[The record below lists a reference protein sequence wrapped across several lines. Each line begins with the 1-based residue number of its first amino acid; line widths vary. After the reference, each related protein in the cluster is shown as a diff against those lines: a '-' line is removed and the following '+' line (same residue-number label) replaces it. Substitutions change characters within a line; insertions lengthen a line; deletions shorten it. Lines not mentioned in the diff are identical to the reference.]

1 MPMKMSVTLELEL
14 DALPFPQPL
23 PLADLQAEYAMKQR
37 ALDVLLESNSF
48 VNVARALAAE
58 WIIADGG
65 VSLAQALAQNV
76 SPRDA
81 HLMLSAFNANQDT
94 LAAWIVEKYV
104 RRGSVDDLMK
114 SVASRLRFGRI
125 EVTHARIHD
134 DVGVLEAP
142 GAVAGADWRAAQKR

>member
-1 MPMKMSVTLELEL
+1 
-14 DALPFPQPL
+14 
-23 PLADLQAEYAMKQR
+23 LADLQAEFAMKQR
-37 ALDVLLESNSF
+37 ALDVLLDSNSF

-58 WIIADGG
+58 WIISDGG

-76 SPRDA
+76 APRDA
-81 HLMLSAFNANQDT
+81 HLMLSAFNADQDT

-125 EVTHARIHD
+125 EVTHARID
-134 DVGVLEAP
+134 DDARIHEAP
-142 GAVAGADWRAAQKR
+142 SAVAGADWRASSHR